1 MRAPVSAAAAPW
13 PAPSVSIRVT
23 SIPWDRLAG
32 GNRGA
37 PGRIASTEAE
47 KPQQYEKTPSAPKRL
62 ILLCRAPEPACSLRP
77 YRSRDRACAGS
88 IQDTPMVPVSGI
100 RASSADLAVG
110 GSRRETAAPSA
121 PASRALI
128 PLQPLARSD
137 LAARDRPQAS
147 FLAHLI
153 ATDRQLP
160 QTRERRRGEPGD
172 AIAAYAAVDAGTPA
186 RAGGTLSRTT

>member
-1 MRAPVSAAAAPW
+1 
-13 PAPSVSIRVT
+13 
-23 SIPWDRLAG
+23 
-32 GNRGA
+32 
-37 PGRIASTEAE
+37 
-47 KPQQYEKTPSAPKRL
+47 
-62 ILLCRAPEPACSLRP
+62 
-77 YRSRDRACAGS
+77 
-88 IQDTPMVPVSGI
+88 MVPVSGI
-100 RASSADLAVG
+100 RASSADLAAR
-110 GSRRETAAPSA
+110 GSRRETAAPTA

-137 LAARDRPQAS
+137 LPARDRPQAS

-186 RAGGTLSRTT
+186 RAGATLSRTT